1 MRITAFG
8 AMAEGAAASS
18 SNAPGPIVLQP
29 GQVIQNYEIVKP
41 LGKGKFSIVY
51 MAKRL
56 SDSTMCALKKINIF
70 DMMVPKQRE
79 KCMKEVR
86 LLQSLDHPNIV
97 KLKDSFID
105 NNELLII
112 VEWAEKGDLKRLIRR
127 AVSMDVRFKEMEI
140 WEYSRQLASALDHM
154 HRKRIMHRDLKPAN
168 IFVAMDG
175 SLKLG
180 DLGLGRFFS
189 SQTLEAFSKVGTP
202 LYMSPEVLRG
212 AGYDMRS
219 DVWSLGC
226 VLYELTMLRSPFK
239 SDQQLSLYDLFV
251 RISKGEYPPLP
262 DTISADFRE
271 LVDRMLQ
278 LDSTKRLDVA
288 QVYEICIARVAA
300 LAALAAAAPA
310 TLPAAQKSSSSTAA
324 GVDGGNAAAGS
335 ATNAAA
341 APRACRPSPLLVMDD
356 IVEKL
361 KLLECEENFL
371 RPHGFPILHRCF
383 FAQRATA
390 PISPGNG
397 TQFEVMYEL
406 MQWLLGMLQARDE
419 RGAAGQGPAGSAGPG
434 SALPGTGMAE
444 AGADDSAGPCIAPGR
459 GPVAEADV
467 GAGDAAA
474 GGKLV
479 YPPGSSASAAAA
491 CAAAARKL
499 RRASATSKASAEDV
513 VELTRELVG
522 QLKGRGIQISSEAT
536 LSQLHQGHGEG
547 VCLILNELIN
557 QELVGRDFHFE
568 EPIWAAPRRSTGEG
582 WNTGDGDD
590 QDWEEE
596 MVDTDLEGSE
606 GNVSD
611 EEDEETQRSAR
622 IQLPTGV
629 TTAAASMDMT
639 GSGSGWPCVLERAP
653 AGAVRTLEPVHEA
666 RVDVEK
672 WREEVERVRPL
683 LRISGDIRDEA
694 CSWRQAVGAA
704 RQLCLRIQGLRE
716 PLLLPEGAAACCKRW
731 RSDLERVHS
740 HEERINASFGEVAV
754 ELGRLRDASA
764 DETQRV
770 TALHESIAGLS
781 EALSSI
787 MQDLDRQKAAVTTQS
802 EAAQDSE
809 QLQRLKRAMLKLR
822 DESQQLEVRV
832 SCVQADLAARCL
844 QKRAGG
850 TNATM
855 DAASEEDEV

>member
-1 MRITAFG
+1 
-8 AMAEGAAASS
+8 MAEGAAAG

-56 SDSTMCALKKINIF
+56 TDNAMCALKKINIF

-79 KCMKEVR
+79 KCLKEVR

-140 WEYSRQLASALDHM
+140 WEYSRQLSSALDHM

-212 AGYDMRS
+212 AGYDMKS

-251 RISKGEYPPLP
+251 RISKGDYPPLP
-262 DTISADFRE
+262 ETVSVDFRE

-278 LDSTKRLDVA
+278 LDPTKRFDVA

-300 LAALAAAAPA
+300 LAALAAAAPVV
-310 TLPAAQKSSSSTAA
+310 QKGSSSAVA
-324 GVDGGNAAAGS
+324 GADGLAAAAGG
-335 ATNAAA
+335 
-341 APRACRPSPLLVMDD
+341 APGVAPPPRTCRPSPLLVMDD

-383 FAQRATA
+383 FAQRATC
-390 PISPGNG
+390 PSPPGAA

-419 RGAAGQGPAGSAGPG
+419 RVAGGRAEPGTGGMAEDSPADVSAGP
-434 SALPGTGMAE
+434 SNAQGT
-444 AGADDSAGPCIAPGR
+444 R
-459 GPVAEADV
+459 GLVAEAEV

-479 YPPGSSASAAAA
+479 HPPGASASAAAA
-491 CAAAARKL
+491 CAASARKL
-499 RRASATSKASAEDV
+499 RRAGPASKTSQEDV
-513 VELTRELVG
+513 VELTRELVV

-568 EPIWAAPRRSTGEG
+568 EPMWSAAQGSTKASSG
-582 WNTGDGDD
+582 
-590 QDWEEE
+590 EEE
-596 MVDTDLEGSE
+596 DLEDEIVDTDLELSE
-606 GNVSD
+606 GGASD
-611 EEDEETQRSAR
+611 EEAEQDLCSVEAS
-622 IQLPTGV
+622 LPAGV
-629 TTAAASMDMT
+629 TAAAAGLTSS
-639 GSGSGWPCVLERAP
+639 SGFASGNGWPCVLEGAP
-653 AGAVRTLEPVHEA
+653 TGGLRTLEPVYEA
-666 RVDVEK
+666 KVDVGK
-672 WREEVERVRPL
+672 WREEVERAKPL
-683 LRISGDIRDEA
+683 LRISGDAHGES
-694 CSWRQAVGAA
+694 CGWRRAVAA
-704 RQLCLRIQGLRE
+704 AQQLCLRIQSLQQ
-716 PLLLPEGAAACCKRW
+716 PLLASDATRRICSQW
-731 RSDLERVHS
+731 RTDLEVVRTK
-740 HEERINASFGEVAV
+740 ENWINATFGSLATD
-754 ELGRLRDASA
+754 LGRLRDSRAE
-764 DETQRV
+764 ETERV
-770 TALHESIAGLS
+770 AALHESIAGLS
-781 EALSSI
+781 EVLSSLG
-787 MQDLDRQKAAVTTQS
+787 QDLDRQKAAVTNQS
-802 EAAQDSE
+802 EAAQDAE
-809 QLQRLKRAMLKLR
+809 QVQRLKRALAKLK

-832 SCVQADLAARCL
+832 NCVQADLTARCL
-844 QKRAGG
+844 QKRAAP
-850 TNATM
+850 TTVL
-855 DAASEEDEV
+855 DAGVDETQ